1 MEYNLADLFESVV
14 DVVPDREALVYVD
27 HPGTGAERR
36 LTYAELDAAANRIGH
51 HLLDSGVRPGEHLG
65 LHLYNGVEYL
75 QTVLGCLKARIVPV
89 NVNYRYVEEELVYLY
104 RDADLVALV
113 FDTEFSERV
122 AGALPQVPELRHL
135 IRVGAGPKASGPAA
149 SGPDAS
155 SRGGSSAGGP
165 GPNASSADA
174 SGPDASSPDGSGP
187 DASTAGAS
195 GPDASTAGRPGPD
208 ASTADGPGPDAST
221 ADGPGPDAST
231 ADGPGPD
238 ASTAD
243 GPGPDASTAD
253 GSGPDASLA
262 AVPFAKA
269 EAGGSPARGFPA
281 RSADDQFIIYT
292 GGTTGLPKGVMWRQE
307 DLFFAGLG
315 GGAPTGEPVKKP
327 EELAERVAA
336 GGSGITFFPT
346 PPLMHGTS
354 TLTAFIGFYFGQR
367 VVVHRKFV
375 PEEVLRTVAKE
386 KVTSISLVGDAMLRP
401 LIDALQG
408 PLKGTDCSSVF
419 SVSSSGAIMSDTV
432 RGQFRALLP
441 NAMLLNNFGSSES
454 GFNGTA
460 TDDSGPERGFR
471 VRVNSRTRVVDP
483 ATHEPVAAGEV
494 GRVAQRGHVPL
505 GYYNDPAKTA
515 ETFFEKD
522 GERWVLL
529 GDMATVDGDGVVIV
543 LGRGSQCIN
552 TGGEKVYPEE
562 VEQALKAHPD
572 VYDALVAGV
581 PDATW
586 GNHVAAVVQL
596 RTGAPQPSLD
606 DIQTHCR
613 TRLAGYKIPRQL
625 VITESVRRSP
635 SGKADYRWARDVA
648 VAADG

>member
-14 DVVPDREALVYVD
+14 DVAAEREALVHVD
-27 HPGTGAERR
+27 HPGSGAERR

-51 HLLDSGVRPGEHLG
+51 HLLDSGIRPGEHLG

-104 RDADLVALV
+104 RDADLAALV
-113 FDTEFSERV
+113 FDAEFTDRV
-122 AGALPQVPELRHL
+122 VAALPQAPTLRHL
-135 IRVGAGPKASGPAA
+135 IRVGPAGEDVAPL
-149 SGPDAS
+149 
-155 SRGGSSAGGP
+155 
-165 GPNASSADA
+165 ADVV
-174 SGPDASSPDGSGP
+174 SF
-187 DASTAGAS
+187 
-195 GPDASTAGRPGPD
+195 
-208 ASTADGPGPDAST
+208 AD
-221 ADGPGPDAST
+221 
-231 ADGPGPD
+231 
-238 ASTAD
+238 
-243 GPGPDASTAD
+243 
-253 GSGPDASLA
+253 
-262 AVPFAKA
+262 A
-269 EAGGSPARGFPA
+269 EAGGSPGRGFPA
-281 RSADDQFIIYT
+281 RSGDDQFIIYT
-292 GGTTGLPKGVMWRQE
+292 GGTTGMPKGVMWRQE

-354 TLTAFIGFYFGQR
+354 TLTAFIGFNFGQR
-367 VVVHRKFV
+367 VVLHSKFV
-375 PEEVLRTVAKE
+375 PEEVLRTIARE
-386 KVTSISLVGDAMLRP
+386 KVNAISLVGDAMLRP
-401 LIDALQG
+401 LIDALEG
-408 PLKGTDCSSVF
+408 PMRGTDCSSVF

-432 RGQFRALLP
+432 RRQFRALMP
-441 NAMLLNNFGSSES
+441 NATLLNNFGSSES

-460 TDDSGPERGFR
+460 TEDSGPERGFR

-483 ATHEPVAAGEV
+483 ATKEVIAPGEI
-494 GRVAQRGHVPL
+494 GRVAQCGHVPL
-505 GYYNDPAKTA
+505 GYYNDPVKTA

-529 GDMATVDGDGVVIV
+529 GDMATVDEAGVVVV

-581 PDATW
+581 PDARW
-586 GNHVAAVVQL
+586 GARVAAVVQV
-596 RTGAPQPSLD
+596 RRGAPPLSLEE
-606 DIQTHCR
+606 IQTHCR
-613 TRLAGYKIPRQL
+613 TRLAGYKIPRRL
-625 VITESVRRSP
+625 VLTESIRRSP
-635 SGKADYRWARDVA
+635 SGKADYRWAREAA
-648 VAADG
+648 VAENS